1 MSKCVGLGVGRGRIV
16 GGARF
21 PLMGVGGVTRSRAG
35 WCQCWVQHVTVT
47 NASGELSP
55 PAPASAAWPEGP
67 KVLLFE

>member
-1 MSKCVGLGVGRGRIV
+1 MGLRVELEADCSGVRVSFDEGW
-16 GGARF
+16 GGDQ
-21 PLMGVGGVTRSRAG
+21 VRAG

-67 KVLLFE
+67 KDASV